1 MVFGVVATNTEPA
14 IGAGSL
20 LSLLISRYSCL
31 QMSRTSSSEK
41 GLLPSCLVSQ
51 QSGCPNTSLKNQQG
65 SSCKV
70 TTLAETRTGLVALG
84 LAVAFRMSH

>member
-51 QSGCPNTSLKNQQG
+51 QSGCPNTSLKKLQ
-65 SSCKV
+65 SSSRKMI
-70 TTLAETRTGLVALG
+70 TLEAIRTVLVALRFDELPIG
-84 LAVAFRMSH
+84 P